1 MRKRL
6 ILTAIVFVLMQAS
19 SAYAHLTGAFA
30 DFLVTVYDESTTE
43 KLKQEI
49 AATKKEIAELTPR
62 VQSLEEAYAT
72 NQKIAIEKL
81 QFYNELG
88 LDMWLTMLMQEQE
101 VVDILGSQWLI
112 EKNLDGFMNELD
124 ELYLAYKQL
133 LTTRETLAGHQD
145 LLAVIE
151 ENLQARKQFVADN
164 PDLPLD
170 QLANYLDIDWISEV
184 EPQLMVE
191 LVLDRELTQKEGQQW
206 AMSQNPNG
214 PYRLTQAW
222 LNDRSSL
229 SYFFRSDHVYV
240 VSHKPGLHVILIGQ
254 VLLSNDRT
262 AAELVFE
269 AGFFNGFLMPDTLIE
284 ELQGFRVP
292 YEALRQLP
300 GVSESFY
307 IQQGNGEL
315 LLRSDS

>member
-1 MRKRL
+1 MRK
-6 ILTAIVFVLMQAS
+6 IVLATVLVLLLAS

-49 AATKKEIAELTPR
+49 EATKKEIADLTPR
-62 VQSLEEAYAT
+62 VQSMEEAYET
-72 NQKIAIEKL
+72 DQRLAIERL
-81 QFYNELG
+81 QFYDEMG
-88 LDMWLTMLMQEQE
+88 LDLWLSMLTRNEE
-101 VVDILGSQWLI
+101 AVDILGSQWLI
-112 EKNLDGFMNELD
+112 EKNVDAFMNELD

-133 LTTRETLAGHQD
+133 LTTRETLAGHRE
-145 LLAVIE
+145 LLSVIE
-151 ENLQARKQFVADN
+151 ENLQARKQFIADN

-184 EPQLMVE
+184 EPQLIAQLE
-191 LVLDRELTQKEGQQW
+191 LDRELTQKDVQQW

-222 LNDRSSL
+222 LNERSSL

-240 VSHKPGLHVILIGQ
+240 VSQKPGLHVILIGQ
-254 VLLSNDRT
+254 VLLTEDRT
-262 AAELVFE
+262 AVELVFE

-284 ELQGFRVP
+284 ELPGFRVP
-292 YEALRQLP
+292 YATLRALP
-300 GVSESFY
+300 GVSEAFFL
-307 IQQGNGEL
+307 QQGNGEL
-315 LLRSDS
+315 LLRSDR